1 MLFDV
6 VLIAA
11 VTALAVL
18 ASIIGNVMFV
28 KGYNLGVREYNS
40 QHQDEP
46 KEIIAEKK
54 PAVQPKQDKKLQM
67 YSDILDNIENYN
79 GTSENQK
86 DIEVI

>member
-28 KGYNLGVREYNS
+28 KAYTLGVREYNS

-54 PAVQPKQDKKLQM
+54 PAVQPKQDKKLLM